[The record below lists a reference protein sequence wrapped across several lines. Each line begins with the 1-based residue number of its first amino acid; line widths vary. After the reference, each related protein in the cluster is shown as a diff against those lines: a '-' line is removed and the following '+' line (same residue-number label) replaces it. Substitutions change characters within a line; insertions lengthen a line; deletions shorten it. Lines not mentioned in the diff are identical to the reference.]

1 VPDIQAGHSLW
12 IRLWNPNAKK
22 ENQAE
27 REQKRFLLQVHRFLF
42 HEGFEEIQ
50 SEEENLEMQ
59 CYLLREPP
67 FRRLLFHRRRQ
78 DEKKQAWLLDEQ
90 FALESEVNRF
100 HLVERRQNESA
111 PEGVFLD
118 YPNRLG

>member
-1 VPDIQAGHSLW
+1 
-12 IRLWNPNAKK
+12 
-22 ENQAE
+22 
-27 REQKRFLLQVHRFLF
+27 KRFLLQVHRFLS
-42 HEGFEEIQ
+42 HAVFEEIQ

-59 CYLLREPP
+59 CCLLHEPP
-67 FRRLLFHRRRQ
+67 FRRLPFRKKKP
-78 DEKKQAWLLDEQ
+78 DEKKPAWLLDEQ